1 VRLVALGPCISPAS
15 APACD
20 YSVKPCFMHLRP
32 DWVLHPTPPPL
43 SPQSQVWGVH
53 HHSSK
58 EPWLHLTLASMTCQD
73 EVYAAMQDERGPDTI
88 NQSIN
93 QSINQFTFCVLR
105 THQRSQ
111 QTMPMKIL
119 RMLSLNETSHSMLLW
134 NAQKFRFC
142 NQTTTSTCI

>member
-1 VRLVALGPCISPAS
+1 
-15 APACD
+15 
-20 YSVKPCFMHLRP
+20 MHLM
-32 DWVLHPTPPPL
+32 
-43 SPQSQVWGVH
+43 
-53 HHSSK
+53 
-58 EPWLHLTLASMTCQD
+58 LASMTCQD
-73 EVYAAMQDERGPDTI
+73 EVYAAMQDERGPDT
-88 NQSIN
+88 IN

-142 NQTTTSTCI
+142 NQTTTSTCILYQQLQTCAYMCAALRCKTCSSPEWGVSTVCVLLTQCARACLLGRDKP